1 MLLYRKRHI
10 DHETGLFLRLT
21 SLHFSANLEKEW
33 QYSFFWRGGD
43 GGAIIINIGLGHAWC
58 FVIFFVNSRCWV
70 QA

>member
-33 QYSFFWRGGD
+33 QYSFLG
-43 GGAIIINIGLGHAWC
+43 GLG
-58 FVIFFVNSRCWV
+58 VL
-70 QA
+70 

>member
-33 QYSFFWRGGD
+33 QYSFFFEGGGVGWGCYNYKHWFRACLVFRD
-43 GGAIIINIGLGHAWC
+43 
-58 FVIFFVNSRCWV
+58 IFC
-70 QA
+70 